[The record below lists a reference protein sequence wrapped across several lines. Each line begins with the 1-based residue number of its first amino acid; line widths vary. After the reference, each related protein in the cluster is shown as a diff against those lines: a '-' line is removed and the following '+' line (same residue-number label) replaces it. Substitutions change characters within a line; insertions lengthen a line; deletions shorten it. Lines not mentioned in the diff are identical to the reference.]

1 MRQTVK
7 AVIFDQ
13 DGLMFDT
20 ERISGIAWQLAGK
33 EFGFCPEESFLKTI
47 RGTNR
52 EQMRS
57 RFEAVY
63 GTEIDFERFR
73 DRKQQYYEAQFAK
86 EGVPVKPG
94 LRELLAFLKEQRIPM
109 AVATASKLD
118 YTERNLRETG
128 LGDYFDYLV
137 TGEMV
142 SRAKPDP
149 ALFMKAA
156 ELLGKRPEEC
166 LVLEDSLNGVEAG
179 LTGGF
184 RTIMVP
190 DLTQPDEELASRV
203 YRVCG
208 SLLEVKEL
216 LQEELS
222 VREA

>member
-1 MRQTVK
+1 M
-7 AVIFDQ
+7 
-13 DGLMFDT
+13 
-20 ERISGIAWQLAGK
+20 
-33 EFGFCPEESFLKTI
+33 
-47 RGTNR
+47 
-52 EQMRS
+52 
-57 RFEAVY
+57 
-63 GTEIDFERFR
+63 
-73 DRKQQYYEAQFAK
+73 
-86 EGVPVKPG
+86 
-94 LRELLAFLKEQRIPM
+94 
-109 AVATASKLD
+109 
-118 YTERNLRETG
+118 
-128 LGDYFDYLV
+128 

-190 DLTQPDEELASRV
+190 DRTQPDEELASRV

>member
-73 DRKQQYYEAQFAK
+73 DKVR
-86 EGVPVKPG
+86 V
-94 LRELLAFLKEQRIPM
+94 
-109 AVATASKLD
+109 
-118 YTERNLRETG
+118 
-128 LGDYFDYLV
+128 
-137 TGEMV
+137 
-142 SRAKPDP
+142 
-149 ALFMKAA
+149 
-156 ELLGKRPEEC
+156 
-166 LVLEDSLNGVEAG
+166 
-179 LTGGF
+179 
-184 RTIMVP
+184 
-190 DLTQPDEELASRV
+190 DEF
-203 YRVCG
+203 
-208 SLLEVKEL
+208 
-216 LQEELS
+216 
-222 VREA
+222 